1 MVEQGV
7 LHRDISRGNI
17 LCKPKHYYRDTS
29 KTVKELAYIKAMLCV
44 VLMDQS

>member
-1 MVEQGV
+1 MVDRGV

-17 LCKPKHYYRDTS
+17 LCKPKHYYDN
-29 KTVKELAYIKAMLCV
+29 KKLVKLPYIDAMLCV